1 MFTNAPRGGCPR
13 HGHGPGAR
21 YHPLLQPAGTSCVL
35 NMKLELRVI
44 PRENGRNALFT
55 PPETLGA
62 AESSDRVRNG
72 IDWLA
77 SRQNRL
83 AAWIGRGMRSL
94 HDYYVR
100 LEDKIDPEERVLK
113 AMAATDEFVVQAK
126 VPAEFYR
133 VLRRHRRKHVFW
145 FSIDFLITGVVI
157 VFTPFL
163 APIPGPNIFL
173 YYPFLR
179 LLSHYRAILGASSG
193 LRSSHIEFK
202 DLPEGRSV

>member
-1 MFTNAPRGGCPR
+1 
-13 HGHGPGAR
+13 
-21 YHPLLQPAGTSCVL
+21 
-35 NMKLELRVI
+35 MKLELHVI
-44 PRENGRNALFT
+44 PRENGRIALVT
-55 PPETLGA
+55 TPETLGA
-62 AESSDRVRNG
+62 AESSDRVRHG

-77 SRQNRL
+77 SRQNRP
-83 AAWIGRGMRSL
+83 AAWIGRGIRSL

-113 AMAATDEFVVQAK
+113 AMAATDKFVVHVK

-133 VLRRHRRKHVFW
+133 VLRRHRRRHVFW
-145 FSIDFLITGVVI
+145 FSVDFLITGVVS

-179 LLSHYRAILGASSG
+179 LLSHHRAILGASSG
-193 LRSSHIEFK
+193 LRSSDIEFK

>member
-1 MFTNAPRGGCPR
+1 
-13 HGHGPGAR
+13 
-21 YHPLLQPAGTSCVL
+21 
-35 NMKLELRVI
+35 MKLELYVI
-44 PRENGRNALFT
+44 PRQNRRTGLFV
-55 PPETLGA
+55 PPETLGT
-62 AESSDRVRNG
+62 AESSDRVRHG
-72 IDWLA
+72 IEWLT

-83 AAWIGRGMRSL
+83 AAWIGRGIRSI

-113 AMAATDEFVVQAK
+113 AMAVTDEFVVHTK

-145 FSIDFLITGVVI
+145 FLIDFLITGVVI

-202 DLPEGRSV
+202 DLPQVNANGWSYGTKT

>member
-1 MFTNAPRGGCPR
+1 MTKSLDLYLIPHLNDR
-13 HGHGPGAR
+13 
-21 YHPLLQPAGTSCVL
+21 CVL
-35 NMKLELRVI
+35 
-44 PRENGRNALFT
+44 FS
-55 PPETLGA
+55 PPA
-62 AESSDRVRNG
+62 A
-72 IDWLA
+72 
-77 SRQNRL
+77 L
-83 AAWIGRGMRSL
+83 AAIEVESTDRIRQLVEWLSRRQSRILSWLGRGIRSL

-113 AMAATDEFVVQAK
+113 AMAATDKFVVHAK

-133 VLRRHRRKHVFW
+133 VLRRHRRRHVFW
-145 FSIDFLITGVVI
+145 FSIDFLITGVVS

-179 LLSHYRAILGASSG
+179 LLSHHRAILGASSG
-193 LRSSHIEFK
+193 LRSSDIEFK